1 MMNLTTTI
9 WPNIPRLFTAVAEW
23 LACIQVIMMF
33 VSPPLEKMNALALV
47 ACLLGQV
54 FLQIWCGSWPIQ
66 LWLVGIIANIAW
78 MLFTIFV
85 IAPKAGWR
93 RLFYGLCRAF
103 VLAETFASVSWQ
115 LVCMVL
121 LPLHVSNSV
130 VFFWILVDFLALFAF
145 FYFTQR
151 RFTIDEISFR
161 EDAVAAL
168 TAMIVF
174 AISNVGFISNNAAA
188 FFGGSAVIF
197 TIRSFV
203 DICGVLMLTLEDR
216 QRMVTRLRTDL
227 NTINRMMES
236 QYQQYQEYKQSS
248 ELVNQHFH
256 DLKHQLTVLA
266 MEDDSKKRQQYLNEI
281 SQDIHLYNVGVKT
294 DNKIADVILTRK
306 NAYFKQHHIIFTCIA
321 NGSLLN
327 MINTMDLCSLLGN
340 SLDNATES
348 VEQVHDPEKRM
359 INLRIVNKGNF
370 IIYQVENYTT
380 AQQNFTDL
388 PQTTKQDKKRHGYGL
403 KSIRRIAHKYNGTMT
418 VGIKNHWFRLTVM
431 FNQPQS
437 KEAKEEAEQ

>member
-1 MMNLTTTI
+1 MNLTTTI

>member
-23 LACIQVIMMF
+23 LACIQVIMML
-33 VSPPLEKMNALALV
+33 SHHHWKKMNALALV